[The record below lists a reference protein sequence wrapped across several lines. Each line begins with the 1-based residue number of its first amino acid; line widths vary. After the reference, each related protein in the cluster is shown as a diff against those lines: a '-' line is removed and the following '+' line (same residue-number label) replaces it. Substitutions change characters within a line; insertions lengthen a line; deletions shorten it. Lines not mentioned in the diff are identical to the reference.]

1 MRELELIAELRD
13 LLGAHSPRV
22 VRWLGDDAAVVQ
34 ARAYAVTSVDTMVE
48 GAHFRSGELTAAEI
62 GHRALAGALSDLAAM
77 GAQPGEAYLAL
88 GVPRGSDPEQLR
100 GLVRGAGALAGE
112 CGVTIAGGDLTTAP
126 SLFLSFTVVG
136 WVDDP
141 GELVGRGGARSGDLV
156 GVTGSLGGSGAGLA
170 LLNARA
176 SLDGSGATVADA
188 AIVQSTVNEELA
200 TALRSRYATPVPRLR
215 AGRALAL
222 AGASAMIDISDGL
235 ATDAAQ
241 IARASGCALELSLSA
256 LPLAPGV
263 AEVAAALGQDPGAF
277 AVRAGEDYELCFT
290 VPRGARVAV
299 EMALEGLGDARAAV
313 SWIGKAVSGE
323 PAEVRFDTGSQQL
336 AGYEHQL

>member
-48 GAHFRSGELTAAEI
+48 GVHFRSGELTAAEI

-77 GAQPGEAYLAL
+77 GAEAGEAYLAL

-100 GLVRGAGALAGE
+100 GLIRGAGALARD

-176 SLDGSGATVADA
+176 SLGGSGAAVAGS
-188 AIVQSTVNEELA
+188 AIAQGAVNAELA
-200 TALRSRYATPVPRLR
+200 DGLRRRYATPAPRLR

-222 AGASAMIDISDGL
+222 AGASAMIDVSDGL
-235 ATDAAQ
+235 VTDAAQ
-241 IARASGCALELSLSA
+241 IARASGCALELSLAA

-263 AEVAAALGQDPGAF
+263 AEVATALGQDPSAF
-277 AVRAGEDYELCFT
+277 AVQAGEDYELCFT
-290 VPRGARVAV
+290 VPPEARVAI
-299 EMALEGLGDARAAV
+299 ETALEGLSNARPAV
-313 SWIGKAVSGE
+313 SWIGKVVFGE
-323 PAEVRFDTGSQQL
+323 PSEVRFDAGSQQL